1 MSVKRTR
8 MIARLTALLLAAA
21 MLCVLLPSCALQKEA
36 GPLRILLD
44 VSDRTMSNPT
54 DFVFDKLLE
63 SIAEAG
69 GPADVEV
76 EYLPRTGVERETA
89 ITRLRTEIM
98 AGEGPDLFIVS
109 TSYWWDGESPED
121 GPLFPI
127 PEKAMANGLFMPL
140 DKYMEKAQFAQWDDF
155 NQTVMEVGRTEKGQM
170 LVPLSYTFPI
180 TCFRQTEAAHTPSKD
195 LTWDDMLTD
204 ESLVM
209 KAAAV
214 LQGGSETNMI
224 HGMGN
229 PNFDAV
235 FGKIADYQ
243 AEELTFSEEELME
256 AVHKQLELYD
266 EEGWKELAQLPE
278 YFHSYAFPCFYT
290 DGESMGNVPPSIRK
304 SEDLTVIPHYNK
316 NGGVTATVFHYACVN
331 AKTRRGEDAFFVL
344 DYLLGRDGNA
354 DGKDYVPQ
362 NSWRQD
368 FYSLFTGIDGLPIDQ
383 GAPWFSIYEG
393 AISDINRSAI
403 DSAVSCITAVN
414 IHGKLNKMLADMMSD
429 CQMIASGHQEG
440 DPEELIKETY
450 RVMKMELAES

>member
-1 MSVKRTR
+1 MSMKRTR

-21 MLCVLLPSCALQKEA
+21 MLCVLLPSCSLQKEA

-44 VSDRTMSNPT
+44 VSERTVHNPT

-63 SIAEAG
+63 EIAEAG
-69 GPADVEV
+69 GPTEVEV
-76 EYLPRTGVERETA
+76 EYLPRTGAERETA

-98 AGEGPDLFIVS
+98 AGEGPDLFIIS
-109 TSYWWDGESPED
+109 SKYWWDGESPED

-127 PEKAMANGLFMPL
+127 PEKAIVNGLFMPL

-344 DYLLGRDGNA
+344 DYLLGQDGNA

-368 FYSLFTGIDGLPIDQ
+368 FYSLFTGSDGLPIDQ

-429 CQMIASGHQEG
+429 CQMIASGYQEG